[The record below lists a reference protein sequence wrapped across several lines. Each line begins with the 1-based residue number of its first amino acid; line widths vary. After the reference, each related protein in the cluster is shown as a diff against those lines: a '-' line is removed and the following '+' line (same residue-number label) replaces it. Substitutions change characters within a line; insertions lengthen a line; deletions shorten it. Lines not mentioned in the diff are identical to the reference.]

1 MQTEIDLHSYVR
13 EIRYSIHMSRNEQY
27 SPVVREVAAQWASAL
42 IWSYRVDDYRAVLV
56 DVEPKVTWTVMAR

>member
-1 MQTEIDLHSYVR
+1 MQAEIDLHSYVR

-27 SPVVREVAAQWASAL
+27 SQVVREVAAQWASAL

-56 DVEPKVTWTVMAR
+56 DNAAPKDYRHI